1 MARHLVTMY
10 DAFSIDYDRF
20 VNWPARLGAELP
32 FIEGQLGAVAEES
45 TGPLGVLDSA
55 CGTGMHAI
63 ALAQRGYTA
72 AGADVSAPMIERA
85 RANARVSAAPVRFET
100 AGFGELAEVFGRGA
114 FDALL
119 CLGNSLPHLLTDAD
133 LAAALDDFAACLRPG
148 GLLLIQNRNFDA
160 VLARRERWMEPQV
173 HREDETEWLFMRF
186 YDFDPDGLITF
197 NVVTLRREGAGPWTQ
212 RVTTTRLRPLRQP
225 DATHALAAAGFVDV
239 SCYGDMAGTP
249 FDPQTSGNLVVT
261 ARLPTA

>member
-1 MARHLVTMY
+1 GRA
-10 DAFSIDYDRF
+10 
-20 VNWPARLGAELP
+20 
-32 FIEGQLGAVAEES
+32 
-45 TGPLGVLDSA
+45 GPLEVLDSA

-85 RANARVSAAPVRFET
+85 RANARASSAPVRFET
-100 AGFGELAEVFGRGA
+100 AGFGELAEVFGQRA

-133 LAAALDDFAACLRPG
+133 LTAALDDFAACLRPS

-160 VLARRERWMEPQV
+160 VLAHRERWMEPQA
-173 HREDETEWLFMRF
+173 HREDETEWLFLRF

-197 NVVTLRREGAGPWTQ
+197 NVVTLRREGTGPWTQ
-212 RVTTTRLRPLRQP
+212 RVT
-225 DATHALAAAGFVDV
+225 
-239 SCYGDMAGTP
+239 
-249 FDPQTSGNLVVT
+249 
-261 ARLPTA
+261 